1 MGRMVADATPI
12 VYLAKVGKLQL
23 LKKLYEDVVVPE
35 AIKQEL
41 LGEDYPEVPVIQ
53 EAFQAGWL
61 EERRVGRAARTF
73 QQKHLLRVSG
83 LHPGEQEAIAL
94 AYTDHLPLL
103 IDEDEKTGRRVGR
116 VWGVEVRGT
125 LRVIVEAF
133 DEGLIEYEEARE
145 TFRQLL
151 AQRFHVSAE
160 VYEGALSILERAR
173 KTPVRQIAT
182 GSESKPE
189 E

>member
-1 MGRMVADATPI
+1 MGRIVADSTPI

-23 LKKLYEDVVVPE
+23 LKKLYEDIIIPE
-35 AIKQEL
+35 AVKREL
-41 LGEDYPEVPVIQ
+41 LVEDYPEVPVIQ
-53 EAFQAGWL
+53 EAFRAGWL
-61 EERRVGRAARTF
+61 EERRLSRTARSF
-73 QQKHLLRVSG
+73 QLKHLLGVSG
-83 LHPGEQEAIAL
+83 LDAGEREAIAL

-103 IDEDEKTGRRVGR
+103 IDEDERTGRRVAR
-116 VWGVEVRGT
+116 VWGVGVVGT

-151 AQRFHVSAE
+151 AQRFRVSAE
-160 VYEGALSILERAR
+160 VYERALNLLERAR
-173 KTPVRQIAT
+173 KTPVKQTPT
-182 GSESKPE
+182 GSDAKPE

>member
-1 MGRMVADATPI
+1 MVADATPI

-23 LKKLYEDVVVPE
+23 LRKLYEDVIVPE
-35 AIKQEL
+35 AIKREL
-41 LGEDYPEVPVIQ
+41 LAEDYPEVPVIQ

-61 EERRVGRAARTF
+61 EERRLSRVARSF
-73 QQKHLLRVSG
+73 QKKHLLRVSG
-83 LHPGEQEAIAL
+83 LHPGEQEGIAL

-103 IDEDEKTGRRVGR
+103 IDEDERTGRRVGR

-133 DEGLIEYEEARE
+133 DEGLIEYGEARE
-145 TFRQLL
+145 AFRQLL

-160 VYEGALSILERAR
+160 VYEGALSLLERAR
-173 KTPVRQIAT
+173 KTPVKQT
-182 GSESKPE
+182 PTSSEAKPE